1 MMVKEYIRT
10 GDDMTQNEYHY
21 EIIKDRDRNI
31 IGLLIRYKNNEAIII
46 PLIDII
52 LQMEKII

>member
-1 MMVKEYIRT
+1 MMVKEYKTT
-10 GDDMTQNEYHY
+10 GDNMNQNEYHY
-21 EIIKDRDRNI
+21 EIIKDKDRNI
-31 IGLLIRYKNNEAIII
+31 IGLLIRYKNYEAIII

>member
-1 MMVKEYIRT
+1 MVVKEYKIT
-10 GDDMTQNEYHY
+10 GDYMKQDNYSY
-21 EIIKDRDRNI
+21 EIVKDKERNI

-52 LQMEKII
+52 LQMEKKI

>member
-1 MMVKEYIRT
+1 MMVKEYNKT
-10 GDDMTQNEYHY
+10 GDNMNQNEYHY
-21 EIIKDRDRNI
+21 EIIKDKDRNI
-31 IGLLIRYKNNEAIII
+31 IGLLIRYKNYEPIMI